1 MYPRAVAVG
10 EDDPELVQLRALNKR
25 IEDLYALRWDA
36 DGREDPAVVIA
47 IDALDT
53 EAAAL
58 IRART
63 DRTLVPLEARIDAAI
78 AEAHRLLG
86 WPPPE
91 GRKP

>member
-1 MYPRAVAVG
+1 MADDP
-10 EDDPELVQLRALNKR
+10 DDPELVQLRALNKR
-25 IEDLYALRWDA
+25 LEDLHALRWDA
-36 DGREDPAVVIA
+36 EGREDPTVVIA

-58 IRART
+58 IRARC
-63 DRTLVPLEARIDAAI
+63 DRTLAPIIAATDAAI

-86 WPPPE
+86 LPPPE